1 MTTTKKVILI
11 GLAICTGVGIGLF
24 QKPQFRDYIDRKV
37 TPLLPKSIQERQL
50 AKAYKWQDQKGRWQL
65 TDTPPPAGVKYD
77 IIEVNPNRN
86 TLPSSAFT
94 GKKPN

>member
-11 GLAICTGVGIGLF
+11 GLAICTGVGIGLY
-24 QKPQFRDYIDRKV
+24 QKPQFREFIERK
-37 TPLLPKSIQERQL
+37 TAPLLPKSMQGQQL
-50 AKAYKWQDQKGRWQL
+50 AKAYKWRDAKGHWQL
-65 TDTPPPAGVKYD
+65 TDDPPPAGIKYD
-77 IIEVNPNRN
+77 IIVVNPNRN